1 MALEDESLPS
11 FNPDELYKILTSQ
24 LSTPAYLTLPNP
36 HDLPIYVA
44 AQRAATKLR
53 IPLDAEINPTFTAEQ
68 AAQFA
73 TSVDAQSQ
81 FVQFI
86 WSPNLCRPT
95 DAVTLRG
102 RKVPAYYLGHYI
114 GDKLLRNAKL
124 NKQGFAPLKNAV
136 AWKDYPFTA
145 KNLSQ
150 MPNIDLEDEQ
160 TQEMLAKAK
169 VNVVRPVKFETTLF
183 VLSDVLTQYQ
193 SKNSALRLVPAA
205 EISARVTNKCIEIL
219 RTYMFQATPD
229 YIKKAGDDIQEFLE
243 GASSETT
250 GWLQPAEDLGGKP
263 FEFSLIPDKDY
274 PYERVRL
281 YLAHGVVGTTR
292 AAIFDDD
299 VLVK

>member
-1 MALEDESLPS
+1 MNRL
-11 FNPDELYKILTSQ
+11 K
-24 LSTPAYLTLPNP
+24 
-36 HDLPIYVA
+36 
-44 AQRAATKLR
+44 KCWLR
-53 IPLDAEINPTFTAEQ
+53 L
-68 AAQFA
+68 
-73 TSVDAQSQ
+73 
-81 FVQFI
+81 
-86 WSPNLCRPT
+86 
-95 DAVTLRG
+95 
-102 RKVPAYYLGHYI
+102 
-114 GDKLLRNAKL
+114 
-124 NKQGFAPLKNAV
+124 
-136 AWKDYPFTA
+136 
-145 KNLSQ
+145 
-150 MPNIDLEDEQ
+150 
-160 TQEMLAKAK
+160 K

-229 YIKKAGDDIQEFLE
+229 YIKKLVMTSRVLE